1 VRGGIAVRV
10 CFCGWSSW
18 CLCGGVGVAGVS
30 DAVVVG
36 VGLVLV
42 GYGGAVV
49 LCIGYAVAVSG
60 DLDRE
65 GEGVSGAGGIGDA
78 QVCLVCSDSGEGASD
93 LRRGGIDFV
102 VSVTV

>member
-1 VRGGIAVRV
+1 MR
-10 CFCGWSSW
+10 
-18 CLCGGVGVAGVS
+18 VAGIP

-42 GYGGAVV
+42 GYGGAVIV
-49 LCIGYAVAVSG
+49 SIGHAVAVSG

-65 GEGVSGAGGIGDA
+65 GKSVTGAGGIGDA
-78 QVCLVCSDSGEGASD
+78 QMCLVCSDSGEGAGD
-93 LRRGGIDFV
+93 LRCSTIDFV

>member
-1 VRGGIAVRV
+1 M
-10 CFCGWSSW
+10 
-18 CLCGGVGVAGVS
+18 GVAGVS

-65 GEGVSGAGGIGDA
+65 GEGVS
-78 QVCLVCSDSGEGASD
+78 
-93 LRRGGIDFV
+93 
-102 VSVTV
+102 

>member
-1 VRGGIAVRV
+1 M
-10 CFCGWSSW
+10 
-18 CLCGGVGVAGVS
+18 GVAGVS

-65 GEGVSGAGGIGDA
+65 SEGVSGAGWY
-78 QVCLVCSDSGEGASD
+78 
-93 LRRGGIDFV
+93 R
-102 VSVTV
+102 

>member
-1 VRGGIAVRV
+1 M
-10 CFCGWSSW
+10 
-18 CLCGGVGVAGVS
+18 GVAGVS

-78 QVCLVCSDSGEGASD
+78 QVCLVCSVSARSASD

>member
-1 VRGGIAVRV
+1 MRGGIAVRV

-42 GYGGAVV
+42 GYGGAV
-49 LCIGYAVAVSG
+49 AVSYTH
-60 DLDRE
+60 LTLPTNRE
-65 GEGVSGAGGIGDA
+65 V
-78 QVCLVCSDSGEGASD
+78 
-93 LRRGGIDFV
+93 
-102 VSVTV
+102 

>member
-1 VRGGIAVRV
+1 M
-10 CFCGWSSW
+10 
-18 CLCGGVGVAGVS
+18 GVAGVS

-60 DLDRE
+60 DLGR
-65 GEGVSGAGGIGDA
+65 GGGGVRGAGGVG
-78 QVCLVCSDSGEGASD
+78 
-93 LRRGGIDFV
+93 
-102 VSVTV
+102 

>member
-1 VRGGIAVRV
+1 MRGGIAVRV

-49 LCIGYAVAVSG
+49 LCIGHAVAVSG

-65 GEGVSGAGGIGDA
+65 SESVSGAGGIGDA
-78 QVCLVCSDSGEGASD
+78 QVCLVCSDSGEGAGD

>member
-1 VRGGIAVRV
+1 MRGGIAVRV

-49 LCIGYAVAVSG
+49 LCIGHAVAVSG

-65 GEGVSGAGGIGDA
+65 SESVSGAGGIGDA

-93 LRRGGIDFV
+93 LRCSTIDFV

>member
-1 VRGGIAVRV
+1 MRGGIAVRV

-42 GYGGAVV
+42 GYVGQ
-49 LCIGYAVAVSG
+49 LSCVSG
-60 DLDRE
+60 TPSPSRVTWI
-65 GEGVSGAGGIGDA
+65 GKVRVS
-78 QVCLVCSDSGEGASD
+78 VVP
-93 LRRGGIDFV
+93 V
-102 VSVTV
+102 VSVMRRCAWYVPIRVRVRVISGVALSIS